1 MNRRGPLIAAVASG
15 VVALLAMMLFV
26 LPKMGQVGQAKDDLQ
41 TAQDAETSLLGQ
53 RSALQDAQ
61 AAAPETQKDIQKL
74 ENQVP
79 ATADLPGLF
88 RLLQA
93 AADGSAVDFFVF
105 SPGVPTPDGSA
116 TFSIM
121 TSQITVSGTFFALDE
136 FLFRLET
143 LPRAAKV
150 MSITIASA
158 STATTDTGTTTT
170 PTSGTPGQL
179 QLQVSVEFY
188 TSDTSAGPGS
198 APGPTTGTTGAVPAA
213 TLPAATVPTT
223 VSETPSPTPGA

>member
-41 TAQDAETSLLGQ
+41 KAQDTESSLAGQLG
-53 RSALQDAQ
+53 ALQDAQ
-61 AAAPETQKDIQKL
+61 AAAPQTQKQIQKL
-74 ENQVP
+74 VNQVP

-93 AADGSAVDFFVF
+93 AADRSAVDFFVF

-121 TSQITVSGTFFALDE
+121 TSQVTVSGTFFALDD
-136 FLFRLET
+136 FLLRLET

-150 MSITIASA
+150 MSISIASA
-158 STATTDTGTTTT
+158 STATSDTTGTTTT
-170 PTSGTPGQL
+170 PTTGTPGQL
-179 QLQVSVEFY
+179 QLQVTVEFY
-188 TSDTSAGPGS
+188 TADVSAGPGS
-198 APGPTTGTTGAVPAA
+198 APGPTTGITGATGALPAA
-213 TLPAATVPTT
+213 TLPAT
-223 VSETPSPTPGA
+223 VSETSSPTPGA

>member
-15 VVALLAMMLFV
+15 VLALLAVMLFV

-41 TAQDAETSLLGQ
+41 KAQDAETSLLGQ

-74 ENQVP
+74 DNQVP

-88 RLLQA
+88 RLLQT
-93 AADGSAVDFFVF
+93 AADRSAVDFFVF

-121 TSQITVSGTFFALDE
+121 TSQVTVSGTFFALDE

-170 PTSGTPGQL
+170 PTTGTPGQL
-179 QLQVSVEFY
+179 QLQVTVEFY
-188 TSDTSAGPGS
+188 TGDVSAGPGS
-198 APGPTTGTTGAVPAA
+198 APGPTTGATGAV
-213 TLPAATVPTT
+213 PAATVPTT

>member
-15 VVALLAMMLFV
+15 VVALLAVMLFV

-41 TAQDAETSLLGQ
+41 KAQDSETSLDGQLG
-53 RSALQDAQ
+53 ALQDAQ
-61 AAAPETQKDIQKL
+61 AAAPETQKQIQKL
-74 ENQVP
+74 DNQVP

-93 AADGSAVDFFVF
+93 AADRSAVDFFVF

-121 TSQITVSGTFFALDE
+121 TSQVTVSGTFFALDD

-150 MSITIASA
+150 MSISIASA
-158 STATTDTGTTTT
+158 STATSDTTGTTTT
-170 PTSGTPGQL
+170 PTTGTPGQL
-179 QLQVSVEFY
+179 QLQVTVEFF
-188 TSDTSAGPGS
+188 TADVSAGPGS
-198 APGPTTGTTGAVPAA
+198 APGPTTGIAGATGAV
-213 TLPAATVPTT
+213 PAATVPTT